1 MREELPRQESQITN
15 HKSHLKLVSTSMP
28 SITLLPFLHA
38 VPPATR
44 ALTAALLLPTAAAL
58 ALTRLAAVPPASLP
72 WLLLV
77 PAHSWKYPWV
87 LLTAAFVELGLLNA
101 LVSAVALP
109 LACRYLERVWGAREL
124 VRFCCVTVV
133 GSNAIAFGFSWIMW
147 LLFGSEDALYGLPY
161 HGLSG
166 LQVGFLV
173 AFTQLI
179 PEHQVQLLGKI
190 KLRVKSLPGIHLLIS
205 NVLVIL
211 LGPSPF
217 ILIQFGFFVAW
228 VYLRF
233 FKPSPD
239 GGLFRGDRSETFAF
253 QYWFPPVVRPYIS
266 VVANH
271 VYTLATRLHIV
282 QAWDAPAGEYSLLP
296 GPGSAASGSGVGG
309 GIGNLGGGARAEAER
324 RRALALKALD
334 ARLASTPSPAPAMS
348 SPAPASASASA
359 SAPAEN
365 VNRVRAGSGAKDIP
379 APTAIA
385 AATTSS
391 VEPIISTPAPTAAP
405 AAAPTPTNPSTS
417 PSKPTKPSTTTT
429 TTALEPAPP
438 PPALAQP
445 TQPTQTQT
453 QTQQGQGKKGK
464 GKGKGKKSSSS
475 SPSPSAS
482 QTQPS
487 VSQSQAEAEEKE
499 KGE

>member
-1 MREELPRQESQITN
+1 
-15 HKSHLKLVSTSMP
+15 MP

-87 LLTAAFVELGLLNA
+87 LLTAAFVELGVLNA

-133 GSNAIAFGFSWIMW
+133 GSNAIAFGFSWIVW

-359 SAPAEN
+359 PAPAPAEN

-385 AATTSS
+385 ATTSSS
-391 VEPIISTPAPTAAP
+391 VEPIISTPAPAPGP

-445 TQPTQTQT
+445 IQPTQTQAQT

-475 SPSPSAS
+475 SPSPSTS

>member
-1 MREELPRQESQITN
+1 
-15 HKSHLKLVSTSMP
+15 MP

-87 LLTAAFVELGLLNA
+87 LLTAAFVELGVLNA

-133 GSNAIAFGFSWIMW
+133 GSNAIAFGFSWIVW

-348 SPAPASASASA
+348 SPAPAMSSPA
-359 SAPAEN
+359 SAPPPPEN
-365 VNRVRAGSGAKDIP
+365 VNRVGAGSGAKDIP

-385 AATTSS
+385 VTTSS
-391 VEPIISTPAPTAAP
+391 VEPIISTPAPTAAPAP

-429 TTALEPAPP
+429 TSALEPAPP

-445 TQPTQTQT
+445 TQPTQTQTQT

-482 QTQPS
+482 QSQPSVSQSQPS

>member
-1 MREELPRQESQITN
+1 
-15 HKSHLKLVSTSMP
+15 MP

-58 ALTRLAAVPPASLP
+58 LLTHLGTPPAALP

-87 LLTAAFVELGLLNA
+87 LLTAAFVELGLINA

-124 VRFCCVTVV
+124 LRFCCITVV
-133 GSNAIAFGFSWIMW
+133 GSNLIAFGFSWIVW

-161 HGLSG
+161 HGMTG

-217 ILIQFGFFVAW
+217 MLIQFGFFVAW

-271 VYTLATRLHIV
+271 VYTLATRIHLV

-296 GPGSAASGSGVGG
+296 GPGSAASASGMGSGVGG
-309 GIGNLGGGARAEAER
+309 LGGGARAEAER

-334 ARLASTPSPAPAMS
+334 ARLASTPSPAPA
-348 SPAPASASASA
+348 PAPVPAAV
-359 SAPAEN
+359 PAEN
-365 VNRVRAGSGAKDIP
+365 ASGLGAGSAAAKDIP
-379 APTAIA
+379 APPA
-385 AATTSS
+385 AS
-391 VEPIISTPAPTAAP
+391 VEPTPAPAA
-405 AAAPTPTNPSTS
+405 NPSPSTANPSTATATS
-417 PSKPTKPSTTTT
+417 PSKPTTTIAPTLESAPLAST
-429 TTALEPAPP
+429 
-438 PPALAQP
+438 QP
-445 TQPTQTQT
+445 TQPQPQ
-453 QTQQGQGKKGK
+453 QGQPQGQGKKGK
-464 GKGKGKKSSSS
+464 GKGKGKKPSSS
-475 SPSPSAS
+475 SPPPSAS
-482 QTQPS
+482 QA
-487 VSQSQAEAEEKE
+487 QAEVEAEEKE

>member
-1 MREELPRQESQITN
+1 
-15 HKSHLKLVSTSMP
+15 MP

-271 VYTLATRLHIV
+271 VYALATRLHIV